1 MMSAFEIRNERYTQ
15 LSQMVIDG
23 HITHKLDN
31 IATIYINNR
40 FYFSVFRRYNS
51 PYNIV
56 VEDYNGDIYLHQD
69 HTIRTSLK
77 SVLCLPD
84 FEGEN
89 IYTLN
94 ATSYKHNGP
103 VPCTDR
109 DLADM
114 RWSEIQGQYNAI
126 TVNFGGIF
134 NNELIH
140 NLTEDVKE
148 SDTPPSTPR
157 SQIILKRECPPAPQ
171 RPTPE
176 VIDAATTLLSI
187 SIPHRDTFV
196 MSETDGPTLSMRF
209 IDIAKRNRVPVCYC
223 EMDDD
228 SDDYDPDDSNYD
240 SDDES
245 NYTVLRSGSMIPK
258 VNS

>member
-1 MMSAFEIRNERYTQ
+1 MMSAFEIRNERYAQ

-84 FEGEN
+84 FESGN

-114 RWSEIQGQYNAI
+114 RWSEIHGQYHAI

-140 NLTEDVKE
+140 NLKE
-148 SDTPPSTPR
+148 ESEVPPSTPR
-157 SQIILKRECPPAPQ
+157 SQMISSVRECPFAPQ
-171 RPTPE
+171 RPTQE

-187 SIPHRDTFV
+187 SIPHRDMVV

-209 IDIAKRNRVPVCYC
+209 TDIAKRNRVTVCYC
-223 EMDDD
+223 DMDDD
-228 SDDYDPDDSNYD
+228 SDDYD

-258 VNS
+258 VNA

>member
-1 MMSAFEIRNERYTQ
+1 MMSAFEIRNERLIA

-23 HITHKLDN
+23 HITHKFDN
-31 IATIYINNR
+31 IATIYINSR

-56 VEDYNGDIYLHQD
+56 IEDYNGDIYLHQD

-84 FEGEN
+84 FESGK

-103 VPCTDR
+103 VPCTDI
-109 DLADM
+109 DIADM
-114 RWSEIQGQYNAI
+114 RWSEIHGQYHAI

-148 SDTPPSTPR
+148 EVPPSTPR
-157 SQIILKRECPPAPQ
+157 SQMISVCECPPAPQ

-176 VIDAATTLLSI
+176 VIDAAKTLLSI
-187 SIPHRDTFV
+187 SIPHRDMVV

-209 IDIAKRNRVPVCYC
+209 TDIAKRNGVPVCYC
-223 EMDDD
+223 EMDEDADDYDADD
-228 SDDYDPDDSNYD
+228 SDYD
-240 SDDES
+240 SDDET